1 MRKVR
6 ALVSDM
12 FGEGVTM
19 AVLLEATRWEAT
31 IVTLALP
38 ALIVFWIYAWDQA
51 DNAGKAPAKHKSVRR
66 GVRFTVGWIVLVI
79 TVFIQ
84 RWAAVMLFALSAS
97 SQPEIAKAA
106 EGETVKVTAV
116 SAAPTHAAPAAVP
129 APASGSATVTMPMN
143 NIVPIQISDP
153 EIIVPRDSVAV
164 RENNPLNMKLGTA
177 TRMYVDTG
185 DATISSIIPTDG
197 GRFLRF
203 KSAER
208 GLEAA
213 RDLIC
218 SPIYQGISID
228 EALKKWSNNGY
239 GANILSGS
247 DIRPE
252 WQVEMLTASALATLL
267 RRMAQVEGFD
277 NADALVE
284 KVGPRLKRCGY
295 EKTGG

>member
-1 MRKVR
+1 MEILQQ
-6 ALVSDM
+6 AI
-12 FGEGVTM
+12 
-19 AVLLEATRWEAT
+19 RWEAA

-38 ALIVFWIYAWDQA
+38 ALITFLIYAWDQA
-51 DNAGKAPAKHKSVRR
+51 DNAGKNPTKHKSVRR

-79 TVFIQ
+79 TVFAQ
-84 RWAAVMLFALSAS
+84 RWAVALLFALSAS
-97 SQPEIAKAA
+97 SQPEVAKAA
-106 EGETVKVTAV
+106 DVEAAKVSAV
-116 SAAPTHAAPAAVP
+116 SPSTIHAAPAPAP
-129 APASGSATVTMPMN
+129 APASGPATVTMPMTN
-143 NIVPIQISDP
+143 LIPIPISDP
-153 EIIVPRDSVAV
+153 EVIVPRDSVAV

-185 DATISSIIPTDG
+185 VATISSIIPTDG

-218 SPIYQGISID
+218 SPVYQGMSLD

-252 WQVEMLTASALATLL
+252 WQVEMLTDKGLSTLL
-267 RRMAQVEGFD
+267 RRMAQAEGFD
-277 NADALVE
+277 NAEALVG